1 MSLTT
6 LHAAIENRTARLAVI
21 GLGYV
26 GLPVAALFAQQ
37 GFQVIGVDIKQQ
49 RVDLINRGISPIE
62 GKEPGLSELISSVVK
77 TGNLSAT
84 TDYQP
89 LREADII
96 LIDVETPVNDDHIPE
111 YHALRSAVVSLAAV
125 MKKGALVIVE
135 STVMPGT
142 LEQIVL
148 PIIEQESGF
157 KCNED
162 FFLGNCPERVMPGKL
177 LYNLKNMSR
186 VVGGGTAETAEVM
199 AALYRNIVAAEVD
212 TADWITAEIVKTA
225 ENTYRDVQIAFAN
238 EVALICEAL
247 GADVWKVRDLVRK
260 SPGREML
267 LPGAGVGGHCI
278 PKDPWLL
285 ASSVRDMDVPVR
297 LIPAARAVNASM
309 PGHIFRLVEN
319 QLKDLKGKR
328 VLILG
333 FAYLQDSD
341 DDRNAPSR
349 ELAGLLESAGAE
361 PVIHDPYI
369 QQYKGEL
376 LSKADGCHIAVLM
389 TAHSEYKQLDLA
401 ALAAIL
407 SSFTLIDGRNLVDP
421 QSAKQAGLNLLRLG
435 DTSRRDD

>member
-1 MSLTT
+1 
-6 LHAAIENRTARLAVI
+6 
-21 GLGYV
+21 
-26 GLPVAALFAQQ
+26 
-37 GFQVIGVDIKQQ
+37 
-49 RVDLINRGISPIE
+49 
-62 GKEPGLSELISSVVK
+62 
-77 TGNLSAT
+77 
-84 TDYQP
+84 
-89 LREADII
+89 
-96 LIDVETPVNDDHIPE
+96 
-111 YHALRSAVVSLAAV
+111 
-125 MKKGALVIVE
+125 
-135 STVMPGT
+135 
-142 LEQIVL
+142 
-148 PIIEQESGF
+148 
-157 KCNED
+157 
-162 FFLGNCPERVMPGKL
+162 MPGKL

-199 AALYRNIVAAEVD
+199 AALYRNIVDAEVD

-247 GADVWKVRDLVRK
+247 GADVWKVRELVRK

-309 PGHIFRLVEN
+309 PGHIFRLVKN
-319 QLKDLKGKR
+319 QLQDLNGKR
-328 VLILG
+328 ILILG

-361 PVIHDPYI
+361 VAIHDPYI
-369 QQYKGEL
+369 QEYKGEL

-401 ALAAIL
+401 ALASIL

-421 QSAKQAGLNLLRLG
+421 QAAKQAGLNLLRLG
-435 DTSRRDD
+435 DTSRRVD